1 MEHFLYSGFHEA
13 IGDTMALAVVT
24 PNHLEK
30 IGLLK
35 KEQLE
40 SNEKVELVNGMK
52 VSKNDLTYLFSKSLD
67 KVIFRYIFLGF
78 YVPIKQ

>member
-1 MEHFLYSGFHEA
+1 
-13 IGDTMALAVVT
+13 MALAVVT

-40 SNEKVELVNGMK
+40 SNEKVELVNGQQI
-52 VSKNDLTYLFSKSLD
+52 SKNDLTYLFSKSLN
-67 KVIFRYIFLGF
+67 KVKYDHIDLISTYTI
-78 YVPIKQ
+78 I

>member
-1 MEHFLYSGFHEA
+1 
-13 IGDTMALAVVT
+13 MALAVVT

-67 KVIFRYIFLGF
+67 KVKDTHIGFLNILRTNMF
-78 YVPIKQ
+78 PFVIQRIRNLILFF

>member
-1 MEHFLYSGFHEA
+1 
-13 IGDTMALAVVT
+13 MALAVVT

-67 KVIFRYIFLGF
+67 KVQDTQIGFLDILRTNF
-78 YVPIKQ
+78 YNCFI

>member
-1 MEHFLYSGFHEA
+1 
-13 IGDTMALAVVT
+13 MALAVVT

-67 KVIFRYIFLGF
+67 KVQDTQIGFLDILRTKF
-78 YVPIKQ
+78 L